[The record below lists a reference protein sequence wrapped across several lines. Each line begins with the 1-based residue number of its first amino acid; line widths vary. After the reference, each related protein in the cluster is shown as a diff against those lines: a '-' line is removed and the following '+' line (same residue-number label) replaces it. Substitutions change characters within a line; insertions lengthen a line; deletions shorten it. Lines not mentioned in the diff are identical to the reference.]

1 MLQPFQSHAE
11 QWISRHEKAEEEYSQ
26 RILAAESPSSQSN
39 LERFIRTAASAKPPI
54 VLPSFAQESLQRTC
68 PHNSLAEEE
77 YGGVSLELE
86 HMAQSA
92 QVPLGTAKL
101 IPLPP
106 AYINGDTSFER
117 HDPQTVHAK
126 FETITNT
133 FIGIGGHLYQLREV
147 IDYWLPRDS
156 PAILELARVKW
167 WPSQLIEQARL
178 RTIYE
183 INSIQISFTEN
194 LQLVNSAI
202 CNLREGTFGG
212 RLNTKTLAGA
222 KEMFAILRD
231 FRKLVLKIQRPA
243 SDRSRSL
250 MATSAWFSKEVLGP
264 FKENLQEPYQSERFD
279 QNDPDQAH
287 LGELF
292 SQHSMALTATIKFLS
307 NAYEHLSQ
315 IFKTIDGICKTMIEG
330 IHKLMLDVHFG
341 QTTGEYIASWANRWE
356 RVTFALLLRVL
367 GLPAINLGITRDF
380 PTMEVEYFIP
390 E

>member
-77 YGGVSLELE
+77 YGGY
-86 HMAQSA
+86 
-92 QVPLGTAKL
+92 P
-101 IPLPP
+101 
-106 AYINGDTSFER
+106 YINGDTSFER

>member
-222 KEMFAILRD
+222 KEKFWGHS
-231 FRKLVLKIQRPA
+231 KKIYKNRINPNDLIKTTQT
-243 SDRSRSL
+243 
-250 MATSAWFSKEVLGP
+250 TSS
-264 FKENLQEPYQSERFD
+264 
-279 QNDPDQAH
+279 H

-356 RVTFALLLRVL
+356 RVTFA
-367 GLPAINLGITRDF
+367 F
-380 PTMEVEYFIP
+380 CSES
-390 E
+390 

>member
-194 LQLVNSAI
+194 YSSSIALSVISEKALSEDVRHPTGLSKTCVENS
-202 CNLREGTFGG
+202 TS
-212 RLNTKTLAGA
+212 
-222 KEMFAILRD
+222 
-231 FRKLVLKIQRPA
+231 A